1 MLSGRSSP
9 TLISRS
15 AVAMSPALSASSA
28 IPTILTIGCH
38 AQRPPHAP
46 HVKPTPLPRVPPMR
60 TPHDPHPTCPRARR
74 AVPPGWLAA
83 AAWALAPLL
92 LASCT
97 DSLTVAAAS
106 NPCAAK
112 AGESAELLALRVVKT
127 YQRTEPPGAGL
138 PTKYP
143 LRCGNTKSGYLH
155 LLDELAHGNYDHGDP
170 ANDPEFDAEVAYTIE
185 HGTVVV
191 QNNKNLQVTV
201 RYDDV
206 QKTCHSNRWGFR
218 VILATNVPLYPPP
231 GWSPDGLPVG
241 VITAF

>member
-1 MLSGRSSP
+1 VG
-9 TLISRS
+9 
-15 AVAMSPALSASSA
+15 
-28 IPTILTIGCH
+28 
-38 AQRPPHAP
+38 
-46 HVKPTPLPRVPPMR
+46 
-60 TPHDPHPTCPRARR
+60 
-74 AVPPGWLAA
+74 
-83 AAWALAPLL
+83 
-92 LASCT
+92 
-97 DSLTVAAAS
+97 
-106 NPCAAK
+106 
-112 AGESAELLALRVVKT
+112 LLALRVVKT
-127 YQRTEPPGAGL
+127 YQRTEPPRSGL

-241 VITAF
+241 VITAFRLSSQPSS